1 MKYWTRTQLPV
12 AELRRRAMMYF
23 GREATADMALVAR
36 EADRLLF
43 SDPSGDLV
51 VRFEAGRPN
60 TVSVITSHWHAQAQE
75 FLLHQAAPEEGTI
88 HYEAA
93 TGHTPQ
99 EVLQRAREFFGQGA
113 EGLGLALSAERPHS
127 LQFSGGGGQ
136 VTVAV
141 ETNGQPS
148 VHVTAREWDYHA
160 ERFIR
165 EVTSEH

>member
-12 AELRRRAMMYF
+12 AEVRRRAMMYF
-23 GREATADMALVAR
+23 GKDAVAEMALVER
-36 EADRLLF
+36 EPSRLLF

-51 VRFEAGRPN
+51 VRVEAGQPN

-75 FLLHQAAPEEGTI
+75 FLLHQAAPDGGAI

-93 TGHTPQ
+93 TGRKPQ
-99 EVLQRAREFFGQGA
+99 EVLQRAREFFGQGG
-113 EGLGLALSAERPHS
+113 EGLGLALSAEQPHS
-127 LQFSGGGGQ
+127 LEFSGGGGQ

-141 ETNGQPS
+141 EANGQPT

-165 EVTSEH
+165 EVTSER